1 MSPADCPDGSGPLGL
16 PDLSR
21 TLPDVRSAGEAV
33 VAWALAQWEQG
44 IRDRPEDYDRI
55 TPYLRAVGDARD
67 YPARSKGRD
76 YQWCGAFAGAAWR
89 SVGLHPEIA
98 RALWP
103 STYRL
108 ALFGQYRTDRNIWP
122 SDRVALP
129 GGERLSLRDLHA
141 GAPRYCEIVPPGAR
155 PRLPLRPGDVCCVG
169 SVDGP
174 WWGLHVVI
182 AERVEGAHV
191 HTIEGNGVGELGA
204 GLGRGEGVVRNARP
218 LDTVRLHLRPSPW
231 DLVTDPAYI

>member
-1 MSPADCPDGSGPLGL
+1 MTYPTGSGPLGL

-21 TLPDVRSAGEAV
+21 TLPDVRAAGEAV

-76 YQWCGAFAGAAWR
+76 YAWCGAFAAAAWR
-89 SVGLHPEIA
+89 SVGLHPTLA
-98 RALWP
+98 KHLFP

-108 ALFGQYRTDRNIWP
+108 ALFGQYRTDRRLWP
-122 SDRVALP
+122 SDRVTLP

-141 GAPRYCEIVPPGAR
+141 GAPRYCEVVPPGAR

-169 SVDGP
+169 AVDGP
-174 WWGLHVVI
+174 WWGSHVVLVDSLT
-182 AERVEGAHV
+182 ALAQDSFL
-191 HTIEGNGVGELGA
+191 TLEGNGVGELGA
-204 GLGRGEGVVRNARP
+204 GLGRCEGVVRNSRSLAS
-218 LDTVRLHLRPSPW
+218 VRLHLRPSPW
-231 DLVTDPAYI
+231 DLVPELAYS